1 VAQERAVVAVH
12 AVGDGGSTGGLLG
25 RATLVEPDVA
35 LAHPPLNRT
44 LAGRAPALRAGIG
57 WAAGAEVID
66 VVGAHVLEDAPELV
80 VLELARES
88 GAPTTGAPVDVV
100 TDPLD
105 PMFDLT
111 ALLAPSRE
119 QVVAGLRRVL
129 AGIPE
134 EAPPDLAPTTIDDP
148 IRIVLR
154 ALGLRP

>member
-1 VAQERAVVAVH
+1 MAVH

-25 RATLVEPDVA
+25 RATLVEPGVA

-44 LAGRAPALRAGIG
+44 LVDRPQALRVGIG
-57 WAAGAEVID
+57 WAEGAEVID
-66 VVGAHVLEDAPELV
+66 VVGAHVLADAPELV

-88 GAPTTGAPVDVV
+88 GAPPTGTPVDVV

-105 PMFDLT
+105 PAFDLT
-111 ALLAPSRE
+111 ALVAPSRE
-119 QVVAGLRRVL
+119 QVVAGLRAVL

-134 EAPPDLAPTTIDDP
+134 EAPFELPPTTIDDP